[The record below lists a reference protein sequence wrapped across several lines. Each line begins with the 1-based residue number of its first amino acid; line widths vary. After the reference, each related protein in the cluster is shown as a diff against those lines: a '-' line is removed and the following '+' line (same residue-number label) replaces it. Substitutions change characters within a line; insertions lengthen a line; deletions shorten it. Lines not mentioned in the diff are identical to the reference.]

1 MSPDEP
7 APAASGYWRPA
18 STGSKY
24 GWLACNLSKL
34 AGQLVQDAQV
44 DESVEFSGF
53 YSSCPRCP
61 RCFKGGAAAAAVLG
75 YRFQV
80 TGRVGAR
87 AIRYNEQ
94 SRYAISNCIATTA
107 SMLQHSA
114 ENLRG
119 AGHVPARR
127 DIILFFQRTLFSGS
141 ELFVDLL

>member
-1 MSPDEP
+1 MRMLMG
-7 APAASGYWRPA
+7 A
-18 STGSKY
+18 
-24 GWLACNLSKL
+24 LSL
-34 AGQLVQDAQV
+34 AGFIQLAQDAQDV
-44 DESVEFSGF
+44 I
-53 YSSCPRCP
+53 R
-61 RCFKGGAAAAAVLG
+61 GGAAAAAVLG

-127 DIILFFQRTLFSGS
+127 DIIFFFSKNIVQR
-141 ELFVDLL
+141 V